1 MGVGWFHP
9 FLIIACHYQRVL
21 NKFLLV
27 VDDTKLPIACS
38 SLKILRSFKIPAN
51 LINNHVHTHFFPI
64 HLSSSRLAFQDNFF
78 FRKMRAH
85 KKRGE
90 SAHNMKKRQYAPHKK
105 KYNSCLLS
113 YEPKIIMIK
122 LFKSVF
128 SSVLL
133 TFPYIRLVERVKNK
147 SNLHCFKM
155 LKLCGFFLSHY
166 ISLKADWQN
175 TQTDFLLL
183 LSLRLFNSLSCTNN
197 NLYVCIWI
205 TAKRPEIAICA
216 MIQKQNGEERKKN
229 C

>member
-1 MGVGWFHP
+1 MFIHI
-9 FLIIACHYQRVL
+9 FFQFTCHLHVL
-21 NKFLLV
+21 
-27 VDDTKLPIACS
+27 
-38 SLKILRSFKIPAN
+38 RFKI
-51 LINNHVHTHFFPI
+51 T
-64 HLSSSRLAFQDNFF
+64 FF
-78 FRKMRAH
+78 FVKWEH
-85 KKRGE
+85 TKKRGE

-105 KYNSCLLS
+105 IYNSCLLS

-216 MIQKQNGEERKKN
+216 MIQKQNRQEWKKN